1 MIPHSSAG
9 VQPWGRSLRAL
20 NNGSGRVDASQPLVQ
35 SDPQLEKLSMSMP
48 QPLPRQP
55 AVIDL
60 TANVSDSQER
70 EPPAKRLKLD
80 APAGSC
86 PPEGSPAP
94 GSGGEARSTPGT
106 ASAKP
111 NPLAWRGRPVWS
123 FQALVSETTGAVEAK
138 EDDTTSQGKKPASSP
153 PPLPLVPW
161 KHNPQEASGSNS
173 AKSADVASTKEVQ
186 TTPYR
191 IVVPPVAP
199 KLKGERVADFS
210 PWTGN
215 HPEDTLNDH
224 TAKQGHYDR
233 TQVSQNES
241 NTARPSLYAQ
251 LKHRSGLQMLS
262 SVFSAA
268 LEKRQSHSTIAT
280 PSSFKPPPRVTL
292 TDNKREAWL
301 RDLANPSVPLR
312 RLSRTIPHG
321 IRGKVLL
328 DQCLGKGIP
337 VPRAIWLARCVG
349 ANEIRAFKRKG
360 TSGTLALGLETKW
373 VRDWTSTVQQFLE
386 SVIGT
391 CGSSDWKMKMT
402 YAVSLTSR
410 LFFERLLD
418 HDQYLSWFLVS
429 LEAAPLNTVPVWLLM
444 LGIYWNNI
452 MRYRK
457 RGRRLAE
464 VLLEKLRLIK
474 QPGQPTALAPLVD
487 RLSRCIRR
495 LVLEH
500 TSSVVLPL
508 SWEKYKDLIA
518 SCLNLKELPDK
529 TTLQNLAERN
539 IRVQLPNNQQGTTPQ
554 LPQQHLIHLFDSIRS
569 AHDVLSTSSAC
580 LNAVEDKATLVA
592 KLLEWAATPFRHGS
606 RRVYTSVRLLRKWK
620 MSGMDVESHI
630 LAFFADTQITSRVNM
645 DNVYH
650 IIAELVRSQTFSVG
664 RYLQWLMA
672 KGVANDPLPDQHKAI
687 SDDLRLLMQLP
698 LARLP
703 EYVRN
708 LRNTLLSRAGI
719 TASHEESTITTVKAS
734 IAQRLPKIFGPQ
746 ASDAMLTDEPLS
758 SLTWAVKSE
767 IGLWIRRGVSG
778 HCRDPVR
785 KYAHIPMLADSG
797 VSALT
802 PVEFYSIRDVLE
814 SFGDISM
821 LADVLKQATNCDDN
835 IVLASVA
842 DTINFHFDSLS
853 VIGAATDL
861 FKGLVESYARLK
873 RLGAPSLDL
882 IFSLIELGL
891 RMPSEFNTV
900 ALLRQDL
907 SRIENRSALAAPSP
921 LSDNLP
927 MAFNDTDSSSQEK
940 LDQILFSGG
949 GMDEST
955 MDSIFN
961 SLTGAL
967 ANDNGHVKL
976 SANDICRYLAYLRSF
991 NPKRF
996 DARLVRWVCGVLKSP
1011 SRFAMVRVLP
1021 PLIGVGCVTIHA
1033 FVMLVKK
1040 LLQSERV
1047 ASVVPKVTDLQ
1058 LDLLELLVPQE
1069 PGEGHYAD
1077 MVTYRYYLAQQEFI
1091 DKHPEEC
1098 LNIIRAAVP
1107 LIHTR
1112 QAGSAGELNSADLTK
1127 CAMILLQNLLRQK
1140 PERMVQCCTQKL
1152 VGQDPASTMI
1162 LQKALDTLLGF
1173 CPQDSQT
1180 MSEAERVIG
1189 MNNDFSLPICQLK
1202 LQLLFNAEAG
1212 NGVNNGIVDV
1222 MFKAAMAD
1230 ARSKRSHWYGLV
1242 SLMNQD
1248 AVRQIRE
1255 RAEKGFFSVP
1265 ILEEPI
1271 DDPTVADK
1279 SNSIETARLYLA
1291 IIEKLAYSIP
1301 ETGVPSVAP
1310 MLVEKMELLLQKFIT
1325 MQPNPSAA
1333 AESCQAA
1340 QARSNFE
1347 RSLAFWFSALLRL
1360 VVIHRSAFNT
1370 PALTPKP
1377 VGLQEQARMLVSIFC
1392 ITLARLPDRVI
1403 RLYPS
1408 ANYFPHPVQS
1418 ESYRPCPGILLQTHA
1433 LDVAAALI
1441 DTFPDEAR
1449 QQCARFLKEKCPPFL
1464 QFQND
1469 SRFLYLLGPVM
1480 DTSTLNSSQ
1489 PASLPSPAAGGST
1502 PTPTGNLAGGPPNP
1516 QQNLSSA
1523 SSGLPAGLSEGVNCI
1538 ASHLRL
1544 QYRGRVLGAYPV
1556 RPWELLE
1563 DAAPI
1568 VGMNDTAVS
1577 LKYFDARRVRA

>member
-20 NNGSGRVDASQPLVQ
+20 NNGSGRVDASQALVQ

-60 TANVSDSQER
+60 TANASDSQDR

-80 APAGSC
+80 APPGSC

-106 ASAKP
+106 ASSKP

-123 FQALVSETTGAVEAK
+123 FQALISETTGAVEAK
-138 EDDTTSQGKKPASSP
+138 EDDTTSQGKNPASP

-161 KHNPQEASGSNS
+161 KHTPQEASRSNS
-173 AKSADVASTKEVQ
+173 AKANVASTKEVQ

-262 SVFSAA
+262 SVFAAA

-391 CGSSDWKMKMT
+391 CGSSDWKTKMT

-418 HDQYLSWFLVS
+418 HDQYLSWFLAS

-457 RGRRLAE
+457 
-464 VLLEKLRLIK
+464 
-474 QPGQPTALAPLVD
+474 
-487 RLSRCIRR
+487 
-495 LVLEH
+495 H
-500 TSSVVLPL
+500 
-508 SWEKYKDLIA
+508 
-518 SCLNLKELPDK
+518 
-529 TTLQNLAERN
+529 
-539 IRVQLPNNQQGTTPQ
+539 
-554 LPQQHLIHLFDSIRS
+554 
-569 AHDVLSTSSAC
+569 
-580 LNAVEDKATLVA
+580 KATLVA

-606 RRVYTSVRLLRKWK
+606 RRV
-620 MSGMDVESHI
+620 
-630 LAFFADTQITSRVNM
+630 RVNM

-687 SDDLRLLMQLP
+687 SDDLRLLIQLP

-719 TASHEESTITTVKAS
+719 TASDEESTIATVKAS

-746 ASDAMLTDEPLS
+746 ASDAMLTDQPLS

-778 HCRDPVR
+778 HCREPVR
-785 KYAHIPMLADSG
+785 YAVFSPFKY
-797 VSALT
+797 
-802 PVEFYSIRDVLE
+802 FYNIRDVLE

-821 LADVLKQATNCDDN
+821 LADVLKQATNCDDSV
-835 IVLASVA
+835 VLASVA
-842 DTINFHFDSLS
+842 DTINFHVDSLS
-853 VIGAATDL
+853 IIGAATDL

-907 SRIENRSALAAPSP
+907 SRIENKSALAAPSP
-921 LSDNLP
+921 LSDNLST
-927 MAFNDTDSSSQEK
+927 AFNDADSSFQEK

-961 SLTGAL
+961 SLTAAL
-967 ANDNGHVKL
+967 ANENGHLKL

-991 NPKRF
+991 HPKRF

-1011 SRFAMVRVLP
+1011 SRIAMVRILP

-1058 LDLLELLVPQE
+1058 LDLLELLVSQE
-1069 PGEGHYAD
+1069 SSGSRYTD

-1107 LIHTR
+1107 LINMR
-1112 QAGSAGELNSADLTK
+1112 QTESASESNLADLTK
-1127 CAMILLQNLLRQK
+1127 CAMVLLQTLLTQK

-1162 LQKALDTLLGF
+1162 LQKALDALLGF
-1173 CPQDSQT
+1173 NSQGLFAT

-1212 NGVNNGIVDV
+1212 NGVDNGIVDV

-1255 RAEKGFFSVP
+1255 RAEKGFFSIP

-1271 DDPTVADK
+1271 GDPTVADK

-1325 MQPNPSAA
+1325 MQPNPSAP
-1333 AESCQAA
+1333 AESCQIA

-1360 VVIHRSAFNT
+1360 VVLHRSAFNT
-1370 PALTPKP
+1370 SALTPKP
-1377 VGLQEQARMLVSIFC
+1377 IGLQEQARMLISIFC

-1418 ESYRPCPGILLQTHA
+1418 EGYRPCPGILLQTHA

-1502 PTPTGNLAGGPPNP
+1502 PTPTGNLAGGPPNS

-1523 SSGLPAGLSEGVNCI
+1523 SGLPAGLSEGVNCI

>member
-20 NNGSGRVDASQPLVQ
+20 NNGSGRVDASQALVQ

-60 TANVSDSQER
+60 TANASDSQDR

-80 APAGSC
+80 APPGSC

-106 ASAKP
+106 ASSKP

-123 FQALVSETTGAVEAK
+123 FQALISETTGAVEAK
-138 EDDTTSQGKKPASSP
+138 EDDTTSQGKNPASP

-161 KHNPQEASGSNS
+161 KHTPQEASRSNS
-173 AKSADVASTKEVQ
+173 AKANVASTKEVQ

-262 SVFSAA
+262 SVFAAA

-391 CGSSDWKMKMT
+391 CGSSDWKTKMT

-418 HDQYLSWFLVS
+418 HDQYLSWFLAS

-474 QPGQPTALAPLVD
+474 QPGQSTALEPLVE

-500 TSSVVLPL
+500 TSSVILPK
-508 SWEKYKDLIA
+508 SWDKYKDLIA
-518 SCLNLKELPDK
+518 SCLNLKESPDK

-539 IRVQLPNNQQGTTPQ
+539 VRVQLPTNHQVTTQQ
-554 LPQQHLIHLFDSIRS
+554 LPQQHVIHLFESIQS

-580 LNAVEDKATLVA
+580 LAAVEDKATLVA

-630 LAFFADTQITSRVNM
+630 LAFLANIQITSRVNM

-687 SDDLRLLMQLP
+687 SDDLRLLIQLP

-719 TASHEESTITTVKAS
+719 TASDEESTIATVKAS

-746 ASDAMLTDEPLS
+746 ASDAMLTDQPLS

-778 HCRDPVR
+778 HCREPVR

-802 PVEFYSIRDVLE
+802 PVEFYNIRDVLE

-821 LADVLKQATNCDDN
+821 LADVLKQATNCDDSV
-835 IVLASVA
+835 VLASVA

-853 VIGAATDL
+853 IIGAATDL

-907 SRIENRSALAAPSP
+907 SRIENKSALAAPSP
-921 LSDNLP
+921 LSDNLST
-927 MAFNDTDSSSQEK
+927 AFNDADSSFQEK

-961 SLTGAL
+961 SLTAAL
-967 ANDNGHVKL
+967 ANENGHLKL

-991 NPKRF
+991 HPKRF

-1011 SRFAMVRVLP
+1011 SRIAMVRILP

-1058 LDLLELLVPQE
+1058 LDLLELLVSQE
-1069 PGEGHYAD
+1069 SSGSRYTD

-1107 LIHTR
+1107 LINMR
-1112 QAGSAGELNSADLTK
+1112 QTESASESNLADLTK
-1127 CAMILLQNLLRQK
+1127 CAMVLLQTLLTQK

-1162 LQKALDTLLGF
+1162 LQKALDALLGF
-1173 CPQDSQT
+1173 NSQDPQT

-1212 NGVNNGIVDV
+1212 NGVDNGIVDV

-1255 RAEKGFFSVP
+1255 RAEKGFFSIP

-1271 DDPTVADK
+1271 GDPTVADK

-1325 MQPNPSAA
+1325 MQPNPSAP
-1333 AESCQAA
+1333 AESCQIA

-1360 VVIHRSAFNT
+1360 VVLHRSAFNT
-1370 PALTPKP
+1370 SALTPKP
-1377 VGLQEQARMLVSIFC
+1377 IGLQEQARMLISIFC

-1418 ESYRPCPGILLQTHA
+1418 EGYRPCPGILLQTHA

-1502 PTPTGNLAGGPPNP
+1502 PTPTGNLAGGPPNS

-1523 SSGLPAGLSEGVNCI
+1523 SGLPAGLSEGVNCI

>member
-1 MIPHSSAG
+1 
-9 VQPWGRSLRAL
+9 
-20 NNGSGRVDASQPLVQ
+20 
-35 SDPQLEKLSMSMP
+35 
-48 QPLPRQP
+48 
-55 AVIDL
+55 
-60 TANVSDSQER
+60 
-70 EPPAKRLKLD
+70 
-80 APAGSC
+80 
-86 PPEGSPAP
+86 
-94 GSGGEARSTPGT
+94 
-106 ASAKP
+106 
-111 NPLAWRGRPVWS
+111 
-123 FQALVSETTGAVEAK
+123 
-138 EDDTTSQGKKPASSP
+138 
-153 PPLPLVPW
+153 
-161 KHNPQEASGSNS
+161 
-173 AKSADVASTKEVQ
+173 
-186 TTPYR
+186 
-191 IVVPPVAP
+191 
-199 KLKGERVADFS
+199 
-210 PWTGN
+210 
-215 HPEDTLNDH
+215 
-224 TAKQGHYDR
+224 
-233 TQVSQNES
+233 
-241 NTARPSLYAQ
+241 
-251 LKHRSGLQMLS
+251 
-262 SVFSAA
+262 
-268 LEKRQSHSTIAT
+268 
-280 PSSFKPPPRVTL
+280 
-292 TDNKREAWL
+292 
-301 RDLANPSVPLR
+301 
-312 RLSRTIPHG
+312 
-321 IRGKVLL
+321 
-328 DQCLGKGIP
+328 
-337 VPRAIWLARCVG
+337 
-349 ANEIRAFKRKG
+349 
-360 TSGTLALGLETKW
+360 
-373 VRDWTSTVQQFLE
+373 
-386 SVIGT
+386 
-391 CGSSDWKMKMT
+391 
-402 YAVSLTSR
+402 
-410 LFFERLLD
+410 
-418 HDQYLSWFLVS
+418 
-429 LEAAPLNTVPVWLLM
+429 
-444 LGIYWNNI
+444 
-452 MRYRK
+452 
-457 RGRRLAE
+457 
-464 VLLEKLRLIK
+464 
-474 QPGQPTALAPLVD
+474 
-487 RLSRCIRR
+487 
-495 LVLEH
+495 
-500 TSSVVLPL
+500 
-508 SWEKYKDLIA
+508 
-518 SCLNLKELPDK
+518 
-529 TTLQNLAERN
+529 
-539 IRVQLPNNQQGTTPQ
+539 
-554 LPQQHLIHLFDSIRS
+554 
-569 AHDVLSTSSAC
+569 
-580 LNAVEDKATLVA
+580 
-592 KLLEWAATPFRHGS
+592 
-606 RRVYTSVRLLRKWK
+606 

-630 LAFFADTQITSRVNM
+630 LAFLANIQITSRVNM

-687 SDDLRLLMQLP
+687 SDDLRLLIQLP

-719 TASHEESTITTVKAS
+719 TASDEESTIATVKAS

-746 ASDAMLTDEPLS
+746 ASDAMLTDQPLS

-778 HCRDPVR
+778 HCREPVR

-802 PVEFYSIRDVLE
+802 PVEFYNIRDVLE

-821 LADVLKQATNCDDN
+821 LADVLKQATNCDDSV
-835 IVLASVA
+835 VLASVA

-853 VIGAATDL
+853 IIGAATDL

-907 SRIENRSALAAPSP
+907 SRIENKSALAAPSP
-921 LSDNLP
+921 LSDNLST
-927 MAFNDTDSSSQEK
+927 AFNDADSSFQEK

-961 SLTGAL
+961 SLTAAL
-967 ANDNGHVKL
+967 ANENGHLKL

-991 NPKRF
+991 HPKRF

-1011 SRFAMVRVLP
+1011 SRIAMVRILP

-1058 LDLLELLVPQE
+1058 LDLLELLVSQE
-1069 PGEGHYAD
+1069 SSGSRYTD

-1107 LIHTR
+1107 LINMR
-1112 QAGSAGELNSADLTK
+1112 QTESASESNPADLTK
-1127 CAMILLQNLLRQK
+1127 CAMVLLQTLLTQK

-1162 LQKALDTLLGF
+1162 LQKALDALLGF
-1173 CPQDSQT
+1173 NSQDPQT

-1212 NGVNNGIVDV
+1212 NGVDNGIVDV

-1255 RAEKGFFSVP
+1255 RAEKGFFSIP

-1271 DDPTVADK
+1271 GDPTVADK

-1325 MQPNPSAA
+1325 MQPNPSAP
-1333 AESCQAA
+1333 AESCQIA

-1360 VVIHRSAFNT
+1360 VVLHRSAFNT
-1370 PALTPKP
+1370 SALTPKP
-1377 VGLQEQARMLVSIFC
+1377 IGLQEQARMLISIFC

-1418 ESYRPCPGILLQTHA
+1418 EGYRPCPGILLQTHA

-1502 PTPTGNLAGGPPNP
+1502 PTPTGNLAGGPPNS

-1523 SSGLPAGLSEGVNCI
+1523 SGLPAGLSEGVNCI

>member
-1 MIPHSSAG
+1 MIPHPSAG
-9 VQPWGRSLRAL
+9 VQPWGRSVRAL
-20 NNGSGRVDASQPLVQ
+20 NNGSGRVDVAQAMGQP
-35 SDPQLEKLSMSMP
+35 DPQLEKLSMPAP

-60 TANVSDSQER
+60 TTGASDSQDR
-70 EPPAKRLKLD
+70 EPPAKRLKLEV
-80 APAGSC
+80 PSGSGAAD
-86 PPEGSPAP
+86 GSPAP
-94 GSGGEARSTPGT
+94 GSGGELRSTPGT
-106 ASAKP
+106 AGSKP
-111 NPLAWRGRPVWS
+111 QPLSWRGRPVWS
-123 FQALVSETTGAVEAK
+123 FQALISETTGTAETK
-138 EDDTTSQGKKPASSP
+138 EDDTASQGRNHASP

-161 KHNPQEASGSNS
+161 KYTPQESSESDS
-173 AKSADVASTKEVQ
+173 AKTGELPAAKEVQ
-186 TTPYR
+186 TTPYH
-191 IVVPPVAP
+191 IVIPSDAP
-199 KLKGERVADFS
+199 KVKGERVADFS

-215 HPEDTLNDH
+215 HPEDILNEH

-233 TQVSQNES
+233 TQVSQNET

-262 SVFSAA
+262 SVFAAA
-268 LEKRQSHSTIAT
+268 LEKRQNHNTVTA

-312 RLSRTIPHG
+312 KLSRTIPHG

-328 DQCLGKGIP
+328 DQCLGKCIP
-337 VPRAIWLARCVG
+337 VPRAVWLARCVG

-360 TSGTLALGLETKW
+360 TSGALALGLETKW

-386 SVIGT
+386 SVVSSCGT
-391 CGSSDWKMKMT
+391 PDWKMKMT

-418 HDQYLSWFLVS
+418 HDQYLAWFLLS

-444 LGIYWNNI
+444 LGIYWSNI

-464 VLLEKLRLIK
+464 VLLEKLRQIK
-474 QPGQPTALAPLVD
+474 LPGQHTALEPLVE

-495 LVLEH
+495 MVLEH
-500 TSSVVLPL
+500 TSSVILPN
-508 SWEKYKDLIA
+508 SWDKYKDLIS
-518 SCLNLKELPDK
+518 SCLNLEEMPDK
-529 TTLQNLAERN
+529 TMLQNLAERN
-539 IRVQLPNNQQGTTPQ
+539 VRVQLPKIHQKTAQR
-554 LPQQHLIHLFDSIRS
+554 LPQQHVIHLFDTVRS
-569 AHDVLSTSSAC
+569 THDVSSTSSAC
-580 LNAVEDKATLVA
+580 LNAVEDKASLVS
-592 KLLEWAATPFRHGS
+592 KLLEWAATPFRHGF
-606 RRVYTSVRLLRKWK
+606 RRVYISVRLLRKWK
-620 MSGMDVESHI
+620 MSGVDVDTHI
-630 LAFFADTQITSRVNM
+630 LAFLANVQVANQLNM

-664 RYLQWLMA
+664 KYLQWLMA
-672 KGVANDPLPDQHKAI
+672 KGVTNDPSASPHETMSNDV
-687 SDDLRLLMQLP
+687 RLLLQLP

-703 EYVRN
+703 EYVRS
-708 LRNTLLSRAGI
+708 LRNTLLNRAGI
-719 TASHEESTITTVKAS
+719 PPSQEESTIAAIKAS
-734 IAQRLPKIFGPQ
+734 IAQQLPKIFGAQ
-746 ASDAMLTDEPLS
+746 TDDAMLADLS
-758 SLTWAVKSE
+758 LSDLTWAVKSE
-767 IGLWIRRGVSG
+767 IGLWIRRGVTG
-778 HCRDPVR
+778 HFREPTR
-785 KYAHIPMLADSG
+785 KYAHIPLLADSG
-797 VSALT
+797 TSALT
-802 PVEFYSIRDVLE
+802 AHEFYNLRNVLE

-821 LADVLKQATNCDDN
+821 LADVLKQATTSGDS

-842 DTINFHFDSLS
+842 DTVNYHFDSLC

-873 RLGAPSLDL
+873 RIGLPGLDL

-907 SRIENRSALAAPSP
+907 SRIEGKSALAAPSP
-921 LSDNLP
+921 LSDHIP
-927 MAFNDTDSSSQEK
+927 MTSGGVDSSFQEK

-949 GMDEST
+949 GLDESSL
-955 MDSIFN
+955 DSVFT
-961 SLTGAL
+961 SLTRAL
-967 ANDNGHVKL
+967 GNHGQDKL

-991 NPKRF
+991 HPKRF
-996 DARLVRWVCGVLKSP
+996 DAMLVRWVCGLLKSP
-1011 SRFAMVRVLP
+1011 SRSVMTRILP

-1033 FVMLVKK
+1033 FVMLVRK

-1047 ASVVPKVTDLQ
+1047 ASVIPNVADLR
-1058 LDLLELLVPQE
+1058 LNLLELLVPPE
-1069 PGEGHYAD
+1069 PSQSRYVD
-1077 MVTYRYYLAQQEFI
+1077 MVTYRFYLAQQEFL
-1091 DKHPEEC
+1091 DKHPEQC
-1098 LNIIRAAVP
+1098 LEIIRDAVP
-1107 LIHTR
+1107 LHDTER
-1112 QAGSAGELNSADLTK
+1112 PEAGGPSQTDLSN
-1127 CAMILLQNLLRQK
+1127 CAVILLRTLLTQK
-1140 PERMVQCCTQKL
+1140 PERMVQSCMQKFI
-1152 VGQDPASTMI
+1152 GQHPASTAI
-1162 LQKALDTLLGF
+1162 LQKALDSLLGF
-1173 CPQDSQT
+1173 DPQSTPD
-1180 MSEAERVIG
+1180 MSEAERVISI
-1189 MNNDFSLPICQLK
+1189 NNDFSLPICQLK
-1202 LQLLFNAEAG
+1202 LQILFNAEAG
-1212 NGVNNGIVDV
+1212 SQVDNGIVDV

-1230 ARSKRSHWYGLV
+1230 ARSNRDHWYGLV
-1242 SLMNQD
+1242 SLMSLD

-1255 RAEKGFFSVP
+1255 RAERGFFSVP
-1265 ILEEPI
+1265 MHDESTS
-1271 DDPTVADK
+1271 DSSVADK
-1279 SNSIETARLYLA
+1279 SGSIETARLYLT

-1301 ETGVPSVAP
+1301 EVGAQSVASA
-1310 MLVEKMELLLQKFIT
+1310 LVEKMELLLQKFVS
-1325 MQPNPSAA
+1325 MQPNSTGASDA
-1333 AESCQAA
+1333 GQTA

-1360 VVIHRSAFNT
+1360 IVIHRAAFNT
-1370 PALTPKP
+1370 PSLAPRPT
-1377 VGLQEQARMLVSIFC
+1377 GLQEQARLLTSIFC
-1392 ITLARLPDRVI
+1392 ISLARLPDRVI

-1418 ESYRPCPGILLQTHA
+1418 ENYRPCPGILLQTHA

-1449 QQCARFLKEKCPPFL
+1449 HQCARFLREKCPPFL

-1469 SRFLYLLGPVM
+1469 PRFLYLLGPIV
-1480 DTSTLNSSQ
+1480 DTSNLNPTV
-1489 PASLPSPAAGGST
+1489 PASLPSPAAGAST
-1502 PTPTGNLAGGPPNP
+1502 PTPTANLPGGAAIP
-1516 QQNLSSA
+1516 QQAISSA
-1523 SSGLPAGLSEGVNCI
+1523 PSGLPAGLSEGVNCI

>member
-1 MIPHSSAG
+1 MIPHPSAG
-9 VQPWGRSLRAL
+9 VQPWGRSVRAL
-20 NNGSGRVDASQPLVQ
+20 NNGSGRVDASQTLGQPD
-35 SDPQLEKLSMSMP
+35 SQLEKLSMPMP
-48 QPLPRQP
+48 QSLPRQP

-60 TANVSDSQER
+60 TTNTSDSQER

-80 APAGSC
+80 VPLGSC
-86 PPEGSPAP
+86 PAEGSPAP

-106 ASAKP
+106 ASSKP
-111 NPLAWRGRPVWS
+111 NPLSWRGRPVWS
-123 FQALVSETTGAVEAK
+123 FQALVSETSGATETK
-138 EDDTTSQGKKPASSP
+138 EDDATSQGKNPASP

-161 KHNPQEASGSNS
+161 KYTPQESSGSNS
-173 AKSADVASTKEVQ
+173 AGPADIAPTKEVQ

-191 IVVPPVAP
+191 IVVPAVAP
-199 KLKGERVADFS
+199 KVKGERVADFS

-262 SVFSAA
+262 SVFAAA
-268 LEKRQSHSTIAT
+268 LEKRQSHNTVTA

-360 TSGTLALGLETKW
+360 TSGALALGLETKW

-386 SVIGT
+386 SVIST
-391 CGSSDWKMKMT
+391 CGTPDWKMKMT

-418 HDQYLSWFLVS
+418 HDQYLAWFLLS
-429 LEAAPLNTVPVWLLM
+429 LEAASLNTVPVWLLM

-464 VLLEKLRLIK
+464 VLLEKLRQIK
-474 QPGQPTALAPLVD
+474 QPAQHTALEPLVD
-487 RLSRCIRR
+487 RLSRCVRR

-500 TSSVVLPL
+500 TSSVILPN
-508 SWEKYKDLIA
+508 SWEKYKDVVA
-518 SCLNLKELPDK
+518 SCLNLNETPDK

-539 IRVQLPNNQQGTTPQ
+539 ARVQLPNSHQETAQR
-554 LPQQHLIHLFDSIRS
+554 LPQQYIIHLFDSIRS
-569 AHDVLSTSSAC
+569 AHDISATSSTC
-580 LNAVEDKATLVA
+580 LGAVEDKASLVS
-592 KLLEWAATPFRHGS
+592 KLLEWASTPFRHGS

-630 LAFFADTQITSRVNM
+630 LAFLADVHITSRVNM

-672 KGVANDPLPDQHKAI
+672 KGVANDPLPGEQQAI

-708 LRNTLLSRAGI
+708 LRNTLLSRTGMP
-719 TASHEESTITTVKAS
+719 ASQEESVIAAVKAS
-734 IAQRLPKIFGPQ
+734 IAQRLPKIFGAQ
-746 ASDAMLTDEPLS
+746 ISDAMLTDLS
-758 SLTWAVKSE
+758 LPSLTWAVKSE
-767 IGLWIRRGVSG
+767 IGLWIRRGVSE
-778 HCRDPVR
+778 HRRDPIR

-802 PVEFYSIRDVLE
+802 PVEFYNIRDVLE

-821 LADVLKQATNCDDN
+821 LADVLKQATNCEDSV
-835 IVLASVA
+835 VLASVA
-842 DTINFHFDSLS
+842 DTVNYHFDSLC

-907 SRIENRSALAAPSP
+907 SRIESKSALAAPSP
-921 LSDNLP
+921 LSDHIP
-927 MAFNDTDSSSQEK
+927 MGFGEFDTSFQEK

-955 MDSIFN
+955 MDAIFN
-961 SLTGAL
+961 SLTRAL
-967 ANDNGHVKL
+967 GTEHSPVKL
-976 SANDICRYLAYLRSF
+976 PANDICRYMAYLRSF
-991 NPKRF
+991 HPKRF
-996 DARLVRWVCGVLKSP
+996 DARLVRWVCGLLKSP
-1011 SRFAMVRVLP
+1011 SRSALVRILP

-1047 ASVVPKVTDLQ
+1047 ASVVPKVTDLR
-1058 LDLLELLVPQE
+1058 LDLLELLIPRGPTQ
-1069 PGEGHYAD
+1069 GRYAD

-1098 LNIIRAAVP
+1098 LEIIRDAVP
-1107 LIHTR
+1107 MVNTRPPGIAWVSNQTDLIT
-1112 QAGSAGELNSADLTK
+1112 
-1127 CAMILLQNLLRQK
+1127 CAMNLLQTLLTQK
-1140 PERMVQCCTQKL
+1140 PERMVQCCMQKFI
-1152 VGQDPASTMI
+1152 GQDLASTAL
-1162 LQKALDTLLGF
+1162 LQKALDALLGF
-1173 CPQDSQT
+1173 GSQDPQA
-1180 MSEAERVIG
+1180 MPEAERVIG
-1189 MNNDFSLPICQLK
+1189 MNNDFSLPLCQLK
-1202 LQLLFNAEAG
+1202 LQVLFNAEAG
-1212 NGVNNGIVDV
+1212 NGLDNGIVDV

-1242 SLMNQD
+1242 SLMSQD

-1255 RAEKGFFSVP
+1255 RAERGFFSVP
-1265 ILEEPI
+1265 MLEELI
-1271 DDPTVADK
+1271 SDPTVADK
-1279 SNSIETARLYLA
+1279 SNSIETARLYLT
-1291 IIEKLAYSIP
+1291 IVEKLAHSIP
-1301 ETGVPSVAP
+1301 ETGAHSVAP
-1310 MLVEKMELLLQKFIT
+1310 ILVERMELLLQKFIT
-1325 MQPNPSAA
+1325 MQSSLSGAVDA
-1333 AESCQAA
+1333 SQTA
-1340 QARSNFE
+1340 QVRSNFE

-1360 VVIHRSAFNT
+1360 VVIHRAAFNM
-1370 PALTPKP
+1370 PALAPRP
-1377 VGLQEQARMLVSIFC
+1377 NGLQEQSRILIAIFC
-1392 ITLARLPDRVI
+1392 ISLARLPDRVI

-1418 ESYRPCPGILLQTHA
+1418 ENYRPCPGILLQTHA

-1449 QQCARFLKEKCPPFL
+1449 QQCARFLREKCPPFL

-1469 SRFLYLLGPVM
+1469 SRFLYLLGPM
-1480 DTSTLNSSQ
+1480 LDTSSSNPPQ

-1502 PTPTGNLAGGPPNP
+1502 PTPTANLTGGPPNP
-1516 QQNLSSA
+1516 QQTISSA
-1523 SSGLPAGLSEGVNCI
+1523 PSGLPAGLSEGVNCI

-1544 QYRGRVLGAYPV
+1544 QYRGRVIGAYPV